1 MEMAYNDLSAQY
13 QHLKTEID
21 AGIAAV
27 LEHTQFISGPQVE
40 ELEQALCRYTG
51 RRYCVTVSSGTAA
64 LLMALMA
71 LKIGPGDAVFVPDFT
86 FFATSEAVS
95 LLGAEPVFCDVLAET
110 FNLDPESLRDQVCRV
125 KKAGRLK
132 PRAVIAVDLYGLPAD
147 YPAIE
152 AVCREE
158 GLLLIEDAAQGF
170 GGELAGRKACG
181 FGRLSCTSFF
191 PAKPLGCYG
200 DGGAVFT
207 DEEPLYRLLCSL
219 RVHGKGADKYENIRL
234 GLNARLDTLQAAILL
249 PKLAAF
255 DAENETRNRAA
266 ALYGSLLAGSAFCPP
281 SVPADYRSS
290 WAQYTVRAGSEEER
304 AAVRSRLE
312 KAGIPTMVYY
322 PIPLHLQK
330 VYAGLGGRT
339 GDCPVAE
346 HLCKTVFSLPMHGYM
361 EPEAVRQVVAA
372 LLRR

>member
-1 MEMAYNDLSAQY
+1 MKMAYNDLSAQY
-13 QHLKTEID
+13 QHLKKEID

-27 LEHTQFISGPQVE
+27 IEHTQFISGPQVE

-51 RRYCVTVSSGTAA
+51 RCYCVTVSSGTAA

-71 LKIGPGDAVFVPDFT
+71 LGIGPGDAVFVPDFT

-95 LLGAEPVFCDVLAET
+95 LLGAEPVFCDVLADT
-110 FNLDPESLRDQVCRV
+110 FNLDPESLRAQVRRA

-132 PRAVIAVDLYGLPAD
+132 PCAVIAVDLYGLPAD

-158 GLLLIEDAAQGF
+158 GLILIEDAAQGF

-181 FGRLSCTSFF
+181 FGKLSCTSFF

-234 GLNARLDTLQAAILL
+234 GLNARLDTLQAAVLL

-266 ALYGSLLAGSAFCPP
+266 ALYLSLIHIF
-281 SVPADYRSS
+281 YRNIILTT
-290 WAQYTVRAGSEEER
+290 W
-304 AAVRSRLE
+304 RL
-312 KAGIPTMVYY
+312 KPKRGCVKQ
-322 PIPLHLQK
+322 H
-330 VYAGLGGRT
+330 
-339 GDCPVAE
+339 
-346 HLCKTVFSLPMHGYM
+346 
-361 EPEAVRQVVAA
+361 
-372 LLRR
+372 